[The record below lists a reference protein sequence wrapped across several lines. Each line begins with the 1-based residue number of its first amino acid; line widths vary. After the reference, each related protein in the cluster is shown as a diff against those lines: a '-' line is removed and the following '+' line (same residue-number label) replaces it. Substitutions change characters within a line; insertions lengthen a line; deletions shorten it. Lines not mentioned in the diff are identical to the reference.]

1 MGNKSVLGF
10 NVRFYVILDK
20 SYIKNSAAYFTGK
33 TILKGNVI
41 SSSVLLLVD

>member
-10 NVRFYVILDK
+10 NVRFYVISDK
-20 SYIKNSAAYFTGK
+20 SYIKNSVAYFTGE

-41 SSSVLLLVD
+41 SSSVPLLVD